1 MHWLYVIIIGF
12 LIGLVARFLTPG
24 RDALGFIL
32 TTAVG
37 IGGALIASWVG
48 EQLHVYPSTGLG
60 HFVAA
65 VIGAV
70 VLLLILRAVRR

>member
-12 LIGLVARFLTPG
+12 VIGLVARFMTPG
-24 RDALGFIL
+24 RDAMGFIL

-37 IGGALIASWVG
+37 IGGALIASYAG
-48 EQLHVYPSTGLG
+48 EALHVYPQSGLG

-65 VIGAV
+65 VIGAA